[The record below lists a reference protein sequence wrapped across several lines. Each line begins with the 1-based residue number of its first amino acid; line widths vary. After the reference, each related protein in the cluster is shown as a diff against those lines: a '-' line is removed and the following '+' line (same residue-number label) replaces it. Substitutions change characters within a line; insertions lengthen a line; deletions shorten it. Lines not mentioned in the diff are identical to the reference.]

1 MKQNHF
7 KCCKI
12 NKNVLCFFL
21 AKWKIEDLTLW
32 YDFAILKEK
41 PIEWQNS
48 RKAYKKQTLIFIWS
62 LVEFRILNDYTT
74 IIFLWEELVKNLNN
88 WFRLNDFKI
97 IVKQSIFIE
106 KVQPD
111 RFLFLLL
118 ERGEIDLENVIDK
131 LKKDNNFT
139 VAKMRFYWEQMLEAV
154 QECHASGIIHAD
166 IKPQNFV
173 LVKGQLKLIDFGF
186 ALQIE
191 PGKNSVERS
200 LPGSHFKSLIKT
212 LIQYPTR
219 NQNLFMKYFYNLHR
233 IGYWIK

>member
-1 MKQNHF
+1 
-7 KCCKI
+7 
-12 NKNVLCFFL
+12 
-21 AKWKIEDLTLW
+21 
-32 YDFAILKEK
+32 
-41 PIEWQNS
+41 
-48 RKAYKKQTLIFIWS
+48 
-62 LVEFRILNDYTT
+62 
-74 IIFLWEELVKNLNN
+74 
-88 WFRLNDFKI
+88 
-97 IVKQSIFIE
+97 
-106 KVQPD
+106 
-111 RFLFLLL
+111 
-118 ERGEIDLENVIDK
+118 
-131 LKKDNNFT
+131 
-139 VAKMRFYWEQMLEAV
+139 MRFYWEQMLEAV

-233 IGYWIK
+233 IGY

>member
-1 MKQNHF
+1 MKRISQ
-7 KCCKI
+7 
-12 NKNVLCFFL
+12 
-21 AKWKIEDLTLW
+21 
-32 YDFAILKEK
+32 K
-41 PIEWQNS
+41 PS
-48 RKAYKKQTLIFIWS
+48 
-62 LVEFRILNDYTT
+62 
-74 IIFLWEELVKNLNN
+74 
-88 WFRLNDFKI
+88 WFRLNDWSNHLKI

-154 QECHASGIIHAD
+154 QECHASGVIHAD

-191 PGKNSVERS
+191 PGKNSVERIHVAGTKQFLS
-200 LPGSHFKSLIKT
+200 PEIAGMKLRKT
-212 LIQYPTR
+212 GMID
-219 NQNLFMKYFYNLHR
+219 K
-233 IGYWIK
+233 GKVE